1 MATTTELIAL
11 GGRQVGILF
20 LMDGIELGFTDT
32 PDLVGYSTGASHTI
46 RLGLQRDGLTC
57 KLAINLRDGQFLQ
70 SPATVRLVDFS
81 SSGELARLFAS
92 NDTSETSLGDEPYG
106 AGLPVH
112 PSSDLTGRPDL
123 DNKDV
128 GLERIGA
135 NGARHQYAVPPGF
148 TIGLDHSITT
158 PALDLSGAPV
168 SDNPIAWN
176 GRRCALYLV
185 FRDHVTYPDRDTGSS
200 SWRPFSEARRIWC
213 GTMRDAGKV
222 SGRDWTLELDG
233 PDSLLRKPLAV
244 DFAPKPVPAV
254 GEFTLITSGSERDD
268 GMAFSLTLINA
279 NGTVA
284 EYGSSV
290 FTTNITAT
298 NVDDMRAEVIAELT
312 ATAGVAGPDGAWDD
326 QEGHTV
332 DMASSGAITIAV
344 PSQVGVAIPPGAAA
358 GKLSICL
365 HRKRWSDLGYDVEYQ
380 NALPRE
386 PDDPRSIEFGLVGVS
401 GSFVAANNF
410 GPDYWV
416 ADFWTGRL
424 EWPNEDGSALS
435 NNGQPRTYEP
445 LYPDGTAALLAGLNG
460 GRGQVVRLG
469 DATLGGGASQ
479 STVAHPGQLAW
490 PVASLPGG
498 AASSPVA
505 IDGVDCDRAGWWLFL
520 GKRRYRGTEEVY
532 DERWI
537 GWACW
542 KNGSAQQDG
551 LVSGDVIIVMYWA
564 DPKKYGYR
572 TKGGVDSDWLALEEA
587 SVEGGQIQAI
597 PLAMLGYQWAL
608 DEAHVVLQ
616 KLLHTTGTSTGWS
629 SYDQNAPTP
638 DAGDNEPSGVISG
651 TGRHDC
657 EIASLGLGIPNDWI
671 ASPAMFGA
679 ERDKLENDAIAEVK
693 IAFTAGYQAE
703 DVARSL
709 MGPVGWSWHFRDGQF
724 GIWCPSDMLTLTDA
738 TVALNTT
745 VRVER
750 HGQAGTTRLRQQL
763 RKWQPT
769 DKFKIA
775 ADWKPYERT
784 ARNPFER
791 LAPDPQMRYRPGE
804 VTTSVLAH
812 GMRGEGDGLAE
823 RLLKMSR
830 WYAMRHFE
838 VTAYAVAGVRP
849 GLDLWPGTIVRL
861 TDRELLDPS
870 SGYGV
875 TNRIAIVTGTQ
886 RTFGDDTLG
895 MTVDLLVIGSNT
907 STPRINA
914 AVAQAWG
921 HDSGA
926 LTIDLKTNWASVQG
940 DGTWTDSAA
949 FIEPDYTG
957 GAVFGGN
964 ALIECWQWDG
974 NSWALGMTA
983 DVVSVTSTTISYS
996 SSSGTYHRDK
1006 DTWVVMRP
1014 TAYAQGAWVDA
1025 LYSPIGDAAGE
1036 WDDLAVATA
1045 IYPWEE

>member
-11 GGRQVGILF
+11 GGRQVGLLF
-20 LMDGIELGFTDT
+20 IVDGVELGWTDT

-222 SGRDWTLELDG
+222 SGRDWTLEMDG

-244 DFAPKPVPAV
+244 DFAPKPVPAI
-254 GEFTLITSGSERDD
+254 GEITLVTSGAGRTD
-268 GMAFSLTLINA
+268 GMYVALTAKA
-279 NGTVA
+279 NGISAGNYAISNFAT
-284 EYGSSV
+284 
-290 FTTNITAT
+290 FITAT
-298 NVDDMRAEVIAELT
+298 TTDDIRADVIALIA
-312 ATAGVAGPDGAWDD
+312 ATAAAAGASGIWED
-326 QEGHTV
+326 QEGYSV
-332 DMASSGAITIAV
+332 EMLEDGSIVIAMLPSPAS
-344 PSQVGVAIPPGAAA
+344 GVMEMGTLTLA
-358 GKLSICL
+358 L
-365 HRKRWSDLGYDVEYQ
+365 HRHVWTALGYDVQ
-380 NALPRE
+380 SQGALF
-386 PDDPRSIEFGLVGVS
+386 PDDDDETAVLFTPCDGWIGQVIE
-401 GSFVAANNF
+401 AP

-416 ADFWTGRL
+416 GAFS
-424 EWPNEDGSALS
+424 SAPS
-435 NNGQPRTYEP
+435 DVEAYGGDDQQTRIYRPRF
-445 LYPDGTAALLAGLNG
+445 PDGTTALLADLNG

-671 ASPAMFGA
+671 ASPAMFAG
-679 ERDKLENDAIAEVK
+679 ERDKLENDAITEVK

-926 LTIDLKTNWASVQG
+926 RTIDLKTNWASVQG